1 MLKVSGLEKAY
12 GSQVIFDNVSFVMN
26 PGERIGLVGRNGHG
40 KTTLFRMILGEEQP
54 DAGVISIPSYYTIGH
69 LSQHIH
75 FIEDTVL
82 KEGCLSLPVSE
93 DGVDES
99 YKVET
104 IPMGLGF
111 SVDDFNRNPN
121 EFSGGYQ
128 VRLNLAKVLVSEP
141 NLLLLDEP
149 TNYLDIVSVRWLT
162 RFLHRCKMRK
172 IAGPTQK
179 LYQQIL
185 QEEEIHEKTRIND
198 EKKRSEVEEF
208 INRFRAKATKAKAV
222 QSRIKALEKMEKL
235 DRLSDIRTLDFSFKS
250 APFPGKWLMSATN
263 ISFSYNQND
272 APLINCLNIAV
283 GKNDRMAIIGKNGKG
298 KTTLLNL
305 FAGELQP
312 QAGTVQH
319 NQNLNIAYFGQT
331 NINRLTPQKTIE
343 MEIMDTHPDCS
354 RGVARKICGIMMVDG
369 AKALKKIEVLSGG
382 EKSRGL
388 LGKF

>member
-26 PGERIGLVGRNGHG
+26 PGGRLGVAARNGHG

-104 IPMGLGF
+104 ILMGLGF

-149 TNYLDIVSVRWLT
+149 TNYLDIVSVRWLI
-162 RFLHRCKMRK
+162 RFLRDWPNELMIITHDRNFMDNVTTHTMAIHRSK
-172 IAGPTQK
+172 IKKVAGNTYK
-179 LYQQIL
+179 LYEQIAM
-185 QEEEIHEKTRIND
+185 EEEVYEKTRVND
-198 EKKRSEVEEF
+198 DKKRKEIEEF
-208 INRFRAKATKAKAV
+208 VNRFRAKATKAKAV
-222 QSRIKALEKMEKL
+222 QSR
-235 DRLSDIRTLDFSFKS
+235 
-250 APFPGKWLMSATN
+250 
-263 ISFSYNQND
+263 
-272 APLINCLNIAV
+272 
-283 GKNDRMAIIGKNGKG
+283 
-298 KTTLLNL
+298 
-305 FAGELQP
+305 
-312 QAGTVQH
+312 
-319 NQNLNIAYFGQT
+319 
-331 NINRLTPQKTIE
+331 
-343 MEIMDTHPDCS
+343 
-354 RGVARKICGIMMVDG
+354 
-369 AKALKKIEVLSGG
+369 
-382 EKSRGL
+382 
-388 LGKF
+388 